1 MKISYSWLK
10 DYVDHDLSPEALA
23 DKLTMSGLEVESV
36 ETTGAALEGVVV
48 GEVLEVR
55 PHPNADRL
63 TVCRVDVGAGEP
75 VPIVCGAPNVAAG
88 QKVPVATVGSA
99 LPNPENPEKPFKIK
113 KAKMRGEVSMGM
125 ICAEDELGLSDDH
138 SGIMVLPEDAPVGA
152 PFTAY
157 LEGAGLGTR
166 EAVLDVAI
174 TPNRPDAVSHI
185 GVARDVAALTRKPL
199 RKPEVHVPE
208 PGGEAAR
215 LFSVEI
221 KAPDG
226 CGRYVGI
233 LVRGVTIGESPAW
246 LKRRLEAVGLRPRNN
261 VVDITNYV
269 MYECGQPLHA
279 FDFDRIAGRK
289 IIVRFTQKEQPFV
302 TLDDK
307 ERMLPPRTL
316 MIADAERDVAIAG
329 VMGGQNSEVT
339 EETTNVLIESA
350 YFDPS
355 TIRKTAK
362 ALQLQTDASYRFER
376 GVDPEGQPWAA
387 ARAAELMAELAGG
400 EIVPGM
406 VDAHPRPVP
415 RRTVTLRLARIPRI
429 LGVDVP
435 KAEVIRLLTAIGFE
449 VEDRSEPWTPSNLA
463 EIARTFGLKL
473 PETRIEEVMEALG
486 VVKDA
491 ADLGVLVCTVPS
503 FRPDVT
509 REIDVIEEV
518 GRLFGFERIP
528 EPTHSRV
535 PNFTPHEEPVHTL
548 RRRTLAMMSSHGFR
562 EIYTNSMLRKET
574 AEQFLAPELFGLTD
588 VKGIVETMNPI
599 SIEMAALRPSLL
611 PGMLQVMAHN
621 RNHGQRVL
629 RFMEFGHVY
638 FRAEHGTY
646 VPGYRE
652 HEAFLLGMSGPRA
665 AAAWDAA
672 PLPADFFDLKGELE
686 ALLEALRIPDVTM
699 TPNHTPTPL
708 TAYHLDIRSGREH
721 VGILARLPD
730 DMAEAYDLKEPVF
743 FAEMNWHALVERGA
757 PNLRVR
763 YAEVSRFPVVER
775 DLAVVVD
782 RDLAVGPMLE
792 AIRAAGAPL
801 LRDVSVFDLYEGE
814 RIGAGKKSVA
824 FGLRFGAD
832 RTLTDRQVDRRIAA
846 IVERLKKEHGA
857 ELRQ

>member
-23 DKLTMSGLEVESV
+23 ERLTMSGLEVESV

-75 VPIVCGAPNVAAG
+75 VSIVCGAPNVAAG
-88 QKVPVATVGSA
+88 QKAPVATVGA
-99 LPNPENPEKPFKIK
+99 KLPNPANPGKPFKIK

-152 PFTAY
+152 PLSEY
-157 LEGAGLGTR
+157 LERAGLGGR
-166 EAVLDVAI
+166 DAVLDVAI

-199 RKPEVHVPE
+199 RRPEVRVPE

-221 KAPDG
+221 KAPEG

-233 LVRGVTIGESPAW
+233 LVRGVTIKESPAW

-261 VVDITNYV
+261 VVDVTNYV

-279 FDFDRIAGRK
+279 FDFDRIAGPK

-316 MIADAERDVAIAG
+316 MIADAARDVAIAG

-339 EETTNVLIESA
+339 GETTNVLIESA

-376 GVDPEGQPWAA
+376 GVDPEGQAWAA

-415 RRTVTLRLARIPRI
+415 RRTVALRPARLPRI

-463 EIARTFGLKL
+463 EIARTFGLEL
-473 PETRIEEVMEALG
+473 PEHRIEDVMEALG
-486 VVKDA
+486 VIKDET
-491 ADLGVLVCTVPS
+491 DLGVLACTVPS

-518 GRLFGFERIP
+518 GRLFGFEKIP
-528 EPTHSRV
+528 EPTHSRL

-548 RRRTLAMMSSHGFR
+548 RRRTLALIGSHGFR
-562 EIYTNSMLRKET
+562 EIYTNSMLRRET
-574 AEQFLAPELFGLTD
+574 AERFLAPELFGWTD
-588 VKGIVETMNPI
+588 VEGIVETMNPI
-599 SIEMAALRPSLL
+599 SQEMAALRPSLL

-638 FRAEHGTY
+638 FRAARGTY

-652 HEAFLLGMSGPRA
+652 HESFLMGMSGPRG

-672 PLPADFFDLKGELE
+672 PPPADFFDLKGEVE
-686 ALLEALRIPDVTM
+686 ALLDALRIPDATM
-699 TPNHTPTPL
+699 TPAPTATPL
-708 TAYHLDIRSGREH
+708 TAYHVEVHGGGERLG
-721 VGILARLPD
+721 VVARLSD
-730 DMAEAYDLKEPVF
+730 ELAEAYDLKEPVF
-743 FAEMNWHALVERGA
+743 FAELNWRSLVRLAA
-757 PNLRVR
+757 PHLRVR

-775 DLAVVVD
+775 DLAVLVERD
-782 RDLAVGPMLE
+782 RPVGPMLD
-792 AIRAAGAPL
+792 AIRAAGGRL
-801 LRDVSVFDLYEGE
+801 LREATVFDLYEGE
-814 RIGAGKKSVA
+814 RIGPGRKSVA
-824 FGLRFGAD
+824 FALRFGAD
-832 RTLTDRQVDRRIAA
+832 RTLTDAQVDRRIAA
-846 IVERLKKEHGA
+846 IVERLRKEHGA